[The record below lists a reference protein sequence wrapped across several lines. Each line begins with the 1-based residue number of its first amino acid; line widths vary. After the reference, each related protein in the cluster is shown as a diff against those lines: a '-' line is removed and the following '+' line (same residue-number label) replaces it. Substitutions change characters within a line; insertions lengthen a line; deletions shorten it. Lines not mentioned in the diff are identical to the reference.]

1 MAEKYLSERKNTMTD
16 LRAFAFIDQLQ
27 KQMVAF
33 IGSSSRGYYPVAN
46 QSALFLEIAP
56 GIEINTITN
65 AVMKKSNVRPG
76 ALVVERTYGMLE
88 VHADDPADVKEAGR
102 VILDYLGCKETDRLK
117 PEILSSQTIE
127 RLNPYMSQIVN
138 RFRAASMS
146 LSDET
151 LYILEVVPA
160 GYAGY
165 AANEAEKAADIT
177 LNHVSVYGAS
187 GRVYLSGTTSDVQA
201 AREAVES
208 SLASLE
214 GREHS

>member
-1 MAEKYLSERKNTMTD
+1 MID

-27 KQMVAF
+27 KQMVAY
-33 IGSSSRGYYPVAN
+33 IGSASKGYYPVTGQA
-46 QSALFLEIAP
+46 ALFLEIAP
-56 GIEINTITN
+56 GMEINMITD
-65 AVMKKSNVRPG
+65 AVMKKANVYPG

-88 VHADDPADVKEAGR
+88 VHADDPDDVKEAGQ
-102 VILDYLGCKETDRLK
+102 VVLDYLGCMQADRLK
-117 PEILSSQTIE
+117 PKILSTETIE
-127 RLNPYMSQIVN
+127 RLDPYMSQIVN

-177 LNHVSVYGAS
+177 LNHVTVYGAS
-187 GRVYLSGTTSDVQA
+187 GRVYLAGSTSDVQA
-201 AREAVES
+201 AREAAETA
-208 SLASLE
+208 LAALD
-214 GREHS
+214 GREH

>member
-1 MAEKYLSERKNTMTD
+1 
-16 LRAFAFIDQLQ
+16 
-27 KQMVAF
+27 
-33 IGSSSRGYYPVAN
+33 
-46 QSALFLEIAP
+46 
-56 GIEINTITN
+56 
-65 AVMKKSNVRPG
+65 
-76 ALVVERTYGMLE
+76 
-88 VHADDPADVKEAGR
+88 
-102 VILDYLGCKETDRLK
+102 
-117 PEILSSQTIE
+117 
-127 RLNPYMSQIVN
+127 MSQIVN

-214 GREHS
+214 GRENS